1 MSEVWL
7 VIKVNNYTT
16 ITIITKVS
24 KFYATVFLIM
34 AFAPVSAQE
43 KRVLSLEEAVK
54 LGIANSKNLKIDQ
67 AKIEE
72 STANLLA
79 AKNRLLPELT
89 VSGSYLY
96 LPFEPN
102 VDLKIPGMSGGGP
115 KVSNVLYGSAN
126 LSVPIYSGGR
136 IKYGIKSAE
145 YLVEAS
151 KLTAEN
157 DKNAIAYNISQAY
170 NNLFKANEVVKL
182 LKENL
187 ASSQKRDQSFS
198 KLENNGVIARNDR
211 LKAQLQTSNIELQL
225 MEAENNYNIANINMD
240 LLLGLP
246 DNTVIEVDSSYIGA
260 DDLGKPDDYYLN
272 LARENRNDLKAIDYQ
287 RKAAALGTK
296 SAKAE
301 NLPSLAFTG
310 GYVAAD
316 IPKLLTI
323 TNAVNVGVGIQYNLS
338 NIWKKN
344 SSYVQSKAK
353 EQELAAANDLL
364 NDNVTL
370 EVKRDYQN
378 DLYAHKK
385 IDVYQRALEQAEEN
399 YRITLNKYNNGL
411 ETITNLLDADTARI
425 TANVNVVT
433 SKADAAL
440 AHKKLLQTTGIIN
453 Q

>member
-1 MSEVWL
+1 M
-7 VIKVNNYTT
+7 
-16 ITIITKVS
+16 
-24 KFYATVFLIM
+24 
-34 AFAPVSAQE
+34 
-43 KRVLSLEEAVK
+43 LSLQEAVK
-54 LGIANSKNLKIDQ
+54 LGIENSKNLKIDQ

-72 STANLLA
+72 STANLLE
-79 AKNRLLPELT
+79 AKNRQLPEFK
-89 VSGSYLY
+89 VSGTYMY
-96 LPFEPN
+96 LPLKPN
-102 VDLKIPGMSGGGP
+102 VDIKIPGVAGGGP
-115 KVSNVLYGSAN
+115 EVSQVLYGSAN

-136 IKYGIKSAE
+136 IKYGIQSAQ
-145 YLVEAS
+145 YLVEES
-151 KLTAEN
+151 KLTSEN

-170 NNLFKANEVVKL
+170 NNLFKASQVVQL
-182 LKENL
+182 LQENL
-187 ASSQKRDQSFS
+187 ASSQKRDQSFI

-225 MEAENNYNIANINMD
+225 MEAQNNYSIANINMD

-246 DNTVIEVDSSYIGA
+246 DNTEIEVDSNYIGA

-272 LARENRNDLKAIDYQ
+272 LARENRKDLQALDLQ

-301 NLPSLAFTG
+301 NLPSLALTG

-323 TNAVNVGVGIQYNLS
+323 TNAVNFGVGLSYNLS

-344 SSYVQSKAK
+344 SSLMQSKAR
-353 EQELAAANDLL
+353 EQELAANNDLL

-399 YRITLNKYNNGL
+399 YRITLNKYNAGL

-453 Q
+453 NN

>member
-1 MSEVWL
+1 MNKFL
-7 VIKVNNYTT
+7 TA
-16 ITIITKVS
+16 IILLGTFS
-24 KFYATVFLIM
+24 FF
-34 AFAPVSAQE
+34 SAQE
-43 KRVLSLEEAVK
+43 KRTISLEEAVK
-54 LGIANSKNLKIDQ
+54 LGIQNSKYLKVDQ
-67 AKIEE
+67 AQIEE

-79 AKNRLLPELT
+79 AKNRQLPELT

-96 LPFEPN
+96 LPLEPN
-102 VDLKIPGMSGGGP
+102 VNLKIPGLAGGGP

-126 LSVPIYSGGR
+126 VSVPIYSGGR

-151 KLTAEN
+151 KLNSEN

-187 ASSQKRDQSFS
+187 ASSQKRDQSFI

-225 MEAENNYNIANINMD
+225 MEAENNYSIANINMD

-246 DNTVIEVDSSYIGA
+246 DNTEIEVDSNYIGE
-260 DDLGKPDDYYLN
+260 DDLTKPDDYYLN
-272 LARENRNDLKAIDYQ
+272 LARESRNDLKALDYQ
-287 RKAAALGTK
+287 RKAAELGSK

-344 SSYVQSKAK
+344 SSYVQAKAK
-353 EQELAAANDLL
+353 EQELAANNDLL
-364 NDNVTL
+364 NDNITL
-370 EVKRDYQN
+370 EVRRDYQN
-378 DLYAHKK
+378 DLFAHKK

-399 YRITLNKYNNGL
+399 YRITLNKYNAGL
-411 ETITNLLDADTARI
+411 ETITNLLDADTAKI

-440 AHKKLLQTTGIIN
+440 AHKKLLQTTGTIN
-453 Q
+453 NN

>member
-1 MSEVWL
+1 MNKFL
-7 VIKVNNYTT
+7 TA
-16 ITIITKVS
+16 IILLGT
-24 KFYATVFLIM
+24 FGF
-34 AFAPVSAQE
+34 FSAQE
-43 KRVLSLEEAVK
+43 KRTISLEEAVK
-54 LGIANSKNLKIDQ
+54 LGIQNSKYLKVDQ
-67 AKIEE
+67 AQIEE

-79 AKNRLLPELT
+79 AKNRQLPELT

-96 LPFEPN
+96 LPLEPN
-102 VDLKIPGMSGGGP
+102 VNLKIPGLAGGGP

-126 LSVPIYSGGR
+126 VSVPIYSGGR

-151 KLTAEN
+151 KLNSEN

-187 ASSQKRDQSFS
+187 ASSQKRDQSFI

-225 MEAENNYNIANINMD
+225 MEAENNYSIANINMD
-240 LLLGLP
+240 LLLGFP
-246 DNTVIEVDSSYIGA
+246 DNTEIEVDSNYIGE
-260 DDLGKPDDYYLN
+260 DDLTKPDDYYLN
-272 LARENRNDLKAIDYQ
+272 LARESRNDLKALDYQ
-287 RKAAALGTK
+287 RRAAELGSK

-344 SSYVQSKAK
+344 SSYVQAKAK
-353 EQELAAANDLL
+353 EQELAANNDLL
-364 NDNVTL
+364 NDNITL
-370 EVKRDYQN
+370 EVRRDYQN
-378 DLYAHKK
+378 DLFAHKK

-399 YRITLNKYNNGL
+399 YRITLNKYNAGL
-411 ETITNLLDADTARI
+411 ETITNLLDADTAKI

-440 AHKKLLQTTGIIN
+440 AHKKLLQTTGTIN
-453 Q
+453 NN

>member
-1 MSEVWL
+1 MNKFL
-7 VIKVNNYTT
+7 TTTFVIAA
-16 ITIITKVS
+16 
-24 KFYATVFLIM
+24 FYSM
-34 AFAPVSAQE
+34 SAQE
-43 KRVLSLEEAVK
+43 RKVLSLDDAVK
-54 LGIANSKNLKIDQ
+54 LGIENSKNLKIDQ

-72 STANLLA
+72 STANLLE
-79 AKNRLLPELT
+79 AKNKQLPDLKI
-89 VSGSYLY
+89 SGTYMY
-96 LPFEPN
+96 LPVEAN
-102 VDLKIPGMSGGGP
+102 VSLKIPGMAAPGNSP
-115 KVSNVLYGSAN
+115 VKQVVYGSAN
-126 LSVPIYSGGR
+126 LSLPIYSGGR
-136 IKYGIKSAE
+136 IKYGIQSAQ
-145 YLVEAS
+145 YLLEAS
-151 KLTAEN
+151 KLTSEN
-157 DKNAIAYNISQAY
+157 DKNAIAYNIAQAY
-170 NNLFKANEVVKL
+170 NNLFKASQVVKL
-182 LKENL
+182 LQENL
-187 ASSQKRDQSFS
+187 ASSQKRDQSFI

-225 MEAENNYNIANINMD
+225 MEAQNNYSIANINMD
-240 LLLGLP
+240 LLLGLA
-246 DNTVIEVDSSYIGA
+246 DNTEIEVDPTYIGE

-272 LARENRNDLKAIDYQ
+272 LARENRKDLQALDLQ

-316 IPKLLTI
+316 IPKLLTV
-323 TNAVNVGVGIQYNLS
+323 TNAVNVGVGLSYNIS

-344 SSYVQSKAK
+344 SSFMQSKAK
-353 EQELAAANDLL
+353 EQELAANNDLL

-399 YRITLNKYNNGL
+399 YRITLNKYNSGL
-411 ETITNLLDADTARI
+411 ETITNLLEADTAKV

>member
-1 MSEVWL
+1 MNKLLTAIIL
-7 VIKVNNYTT
+7 VVTFG
-16 ITIITKVS
+16 V
-24 KFYATVFLIM
+24 L
-34 AFAPVSAQE
+34 SAQE
-43 KRVLSLEEAVK
+43 KRKISLQEAIK
-54 LGIANSKNLKIDQ
+54 LGIENSKHLKIDQ
-67 AKIEE
+67 AQIEE

-79 AKNRLLPELT
+79 AKNKQLPELT

-96 LPFEPN
+96 LPLEPN
-102 VDLKIPGMSGGGP
+102 VDLKIPGLAGGGP

-126 LSVPIYSGGR
+126 LSVPIYAGGR

-151 KLTAEN
+151 KLNAEN

-187 ASSQKRDQSFS
+187 TSSQKRDESFI

-225 MEAENNYNIANINMD
+225 IEAQNNYSIANINMD

-246 DNTVIEVDSSYIGA
+246 DNTEIEVDADYIGE

-272 LARENRNDLKAIDYQ
+272 LARENRNDIKALDYQ
-287 RKAAALGTK
+287 RKAAALGSK

-301 NLPSLAFTG
+301 HLPSLAFTG

-344 SSYVQSKAK
+344 SSYVQSNAK
-353 EQELAAANDLL
+353 EQELAANNDLL

-425 TANVNVVT
+425 TANVNVIT

-440 AHKKLLQTTGIIN
+440 AHKKLLQTTGTIN
-453 Q
+453 N

>member
-1 MSEVWL
+1 MNKFL
-7 VIKVNNYTT
+7 TT
-16 ITIITKVS
+16 ALIVGT
-24 KFYATVFLIM
+24 FYG
-34 AFAPVSAQE
+34 VSAQE
-43 KRVLSLEEAVK
+43 KRLLSLEEAVK
-54 LGIANSKNLKIDQ
+54 LGIENSKNLKIDQ

-72 STANLLA
+72 STANLLE
-79 AKNRLLPELT
+79 AKNRQLPELK

-96 LPFEPN
+96 LPIKPTI
-102 VDLKIPGMSGGGP
+102 DIKMPGVSSAGGP
-115 KVSNVLYGSAN
+115 EVHQAMYGSAN
-126 LSVPIYSGGR
+126 LSVPIYYGGR
-136 IKYGIKSAE
+136 IKYGIQSAE

-151 KLTAEN
+151 KLSTEN
-157 DKNAIAYNISQAY
+157 DKNAVAYNISQAY
-170 NNLFKANEVVKL
+170 NNLFKASEVVKL

-187 ASSQKRDQSFS
+187 ASSQKRDQSFI
-198 KLENNGVIARNDR
+198 KLENNGVIAKNDR

-246 DNTVIEVDSSYIGA
+246 DNTEIEVDSNYIGE

-272 LARENRNDLKAIDYQ
+272 LARENRKDIQALDYQ

-296 SAKAE
+296 AAKAE
-301 NLPSLAFTG
+301 NLPSIAFTG

-316 IPKLLTI
+316 IPKLFTL

-353 EQELAAANDLL
+353 EQELAVANDLL

-385 IDVYQRALEQAEEN
+385 IDVYQKTLEQAEEN

-411 ETITNLLDADTARI
+411 ETITNLLDADTAKI
-425 TANVNVVT
+425 TANVNVIT

-440 AHKKLLQTTGIIN
+440 AHKKLLQTTGTIN
-453 Q
+453 N

>member
-1 MSEVWL
+1 MNKLLTAIIL
-7 VIKVNNYTT
+7 VVTFG
-16 ITIITKVS
+16 V
-24 KFYATVFLIM
+24 L
-34 AFAPVSAQE
+34 SAQE
-43 KRVLSLEEAVK
+43 KRKISLQEAVK
-54 LGIANSKNLKIDQ
+54 LGIENSKYLKIDQ
-67 AKIEE
+67 AQIEE

-79 AKNRLLPELT
+79 AKNKQLPELT
-89 VSGSYLY
+89 VSGNYLY
-96 LPFEPN
+96 LPLEPN
-102 VDLKIPGMSGGGP
+102 VDLKIPGMAGGGP

-126 LSVPIYSGGR
+126 LSVPIYAGGR

-151 KLTAEN
+151 KLNAEN

-187 ASSQKRDQSFS
+187 TSSQKRDESFI
-198 KLENNGVIARNDR
+198 KLEKNGVIARNDR

-225 MEAENNYNIANINMD
+225 MEAENNYSIANINMD

-246 DNTVIEVDSSYIGA
+246 DNTEIEVDSNYIGE

-272 LARENRNDLKAIDYQ
+272 LARENRNDIKALDYQ
-287 RKAAALGTK
+287 RKAAALGSK

-301 NLPSLAFTG
+301 HLPSLAFTG

-353 EQELAAANDLL
+353 EQELAANNDLL

-378 DLYAHKK
+378 DLFAHKK

-399 YRITLNKYNNGL
+399 YRITLNKYNAGL
-411 ETITNLLDADTARI
+411 ETITNLLDADTAKI
-425 TANVNVVT
+425 TANVNVIT

-440 AHKKLLQTTGIIN
+440 AHKKLLQTTGTIN
-453 Q
+453 NN

>member
-1 MSEVWL
+1 M
-7 VIKVNNYTT
+7 
-16 ITIITKVS
+16 
-24 KFYATVFLIM
+24 
-34 AFAPVSAQE
+34 
-43 KRVLSLEEAVK
+43 LSLQEAVK
-54 LGIANSKNLKIDQ
+54 LGIENSKNLKIDQ

-72 STANLLA
+72 STANLLE
-79 AKNRLLPELT
+79 AKNRQLPEFK
-89 VSGSYLY
+89 VSGTYMY
-96 LPFEPN
+96 LPLKPN
-102 VDLKIPGMSGGGP
+102 VDIKIPGVAGGGP
-115 KVSNVLYGSAN
+115 EVSQVLYGSAN

-136 IKYGIKSAE
+136 IKYGIQSAQ

-151 KLTAEN
+151 KLTSEN

-170 NNLFKANEVVKL
+170 NNLFKASQVVQL
-182 LKENL
+182 LQENL
-187 ASSQKRDQSFS
+187 ASSQKRDQSFI

-225 MEAENNYNIANINMD
+225 MEAQNNYSIANINMD

-246 DNTVIEVDSSYIGA
+246 DNTEIEVDSNYIGA

-272 LARENRNDLKAIDYQ
+272 LARENRKDLQALDLQ

-301 NLPSLAFTG
+301 NLPSIAFTG

-323 TNAVNVGVGIQYNLS
+323 TNAVNFGVGLSYNLS

-344 SSYVQSKAK
+344 SSLMQSKAR
-353 EQELAAANDLL
+353 EQELAANNDLL

-399 YRITLNKYNNGL
+399 YRITLNKYNAGL

-453 Q
+453 NN

>member
-1 MSEVWL
+1 MRTLNKFLTAIIL
-7 VIKVNNYTT
+7 VGT
-16 ITIITKVS
+16 
-24 KFYATVFLIM
+24 FGVF
-34 AFAPVSAQE
+34 SAQE
-43 KRVLSLEEAVK
+43 KRTISLQEAVK
-54 LGIANSKNLKIDQ
+54 LGIENSKYLKIDQ
-67 AKIEE
+67 AQIEE

-79 AKNRLLPELT
+79 AKNKQLPELT
-89 VSGSYLY
+89 ISGSYLY
-96 LPFEPN
+96 LPLEPN
-102 VDLKIPGMSGGGP
+102 VDLKIPGMAGGGP

-151 KLTAEN
+151 KLNAEN
-157 DKNAIAYNISQAY
+157 DKDAIAYNISQAY

-187 ASSQKRDQSFS
+187 TSSQKRDESFI

-225 MEAENNYNIANINMD
+225 MEAENNYSIANINMD

-246 DNTVIEVDSSYIGA
+246 DNTEIEVDSNYIGE

-272 LARENRNDLKAIDYQ
+272 LARENRNDIKALDYQ
-287 RKAAALGTK
+287 RKAAALGSK

-301 NLPSLAFTG
+301 HLPSLAFTG

-353 EQELAAANDLL
+353 EQELAANNDLL

-370 EVKRDYQN
+370 EVRRDYQN

-399 YRITLNKYNNGL
+399 YRITLNKYNAGL
-411 ETITNLLDADTARI
+411 ETITNLLDADTAKI
-425 TANVNVVT
+425 TANVNVIT

-440 AHKKLLQTTGIIN
+440 AHKKLLQTTGTIN
-453 Q
+453 NN

>member
-1 MSEVWL
+1 MNKFL
-7 VIKVNNYTT
+7 TA
-16 ITIITKVS
+16 IILLGT
-24 KFYATVFLIM
+24 FGF
-34 AFAPVSAQE
+34 FSAQE
-43 KRVLSLEEAVK
+43 KRTISLEEAVK
-54 LGIANSKNLKIDQ
+54 LGIQNSKYLKVDQ
-67 AKIEE
+67 AQIEE

-79 AKNRLLPELT
+79 AKNRQLPELT

-96 LPFEPN
+96 LPLEPN
-102 VDLKIPGMSGGGP
+102 VNLKIPGLAGGGP

-126 LSVPIYSGGR
+126 VSVPIYSGGR

-151 KLTAEN
+151 KLNSEN

-187 ASSQKRDQSFS
+187 ASSQKRDQSFI

-225 MEAENNYNIANINMD
+225 MEAENNYSIANINMD

-246 DNTVIEVDSSYIGA
+246 DNTEIEVDSNYIGE
-260 DDLGKPDDYYLN
+260 DDLTKPDDYYLN
-272 LARENRNDLKAIDYQ
+272 LARESRNDLKALDYQ
-287 RKAAALGTK
+287 RRAAELGSK

-344 SSYVQSKAK
+344 SSYVQAKAK
-353 EQELAAANDLL
+353 EQELAANNDLL
-364 NDNVTL
+364 NDNITL
-370 EVKRDYQN
+370 EVRRDYQN
-378 DLYAHKK
+378 DLFAHKK

-399 YRITLNKYNNGL
+399 YRITLNKYNAGL
-411 ETITNLLDADTARI
+411 ETITNLLDADTAKI

-440 AHKKLLQTTGIIN
+440 AHKKLLQTTGTIN
-453 Q
+453 NN

>member
-1 MSEVWL
+1 MNKFLTTAFLLMS
-7 VIKVNNYTT
+7 IY
-16 ITIITKVS
+16 S
-24 KFYATVFLIM
+24 
-34 AFAPVSAQE
+34 VSAQE
-43 KRVLSLEEAVK
+43 KRVLTLEEAVK
-54 LGIANSKNLKIDQ
+54 LGIENSKSLKIDQ
-67 AKIEE
+67 AKIEQ
-72 STANLLA
+72 STANLLE
-79 AKNRLLPELT
+79 AKNRQLPELK

-96 LPFEPN
+96 LPMKPN
-102 VDLKIPGMSGGGP
+102 VDLKIPGLSGGGP
-115 KVSNVLYGSAN
+115 EVSQVLYGSAN
-126 LSVPIYSGGR
+126 LSVPIYAGGR
-136 IKYGIKSAE
+136 IKYGIQSAQ

-151 KLTAEN
+151 KLSSEN

-187 ASSQKRDQSFS
+187 ASSQKRDESFI
-198 KLENNGVIARNDR
+198 KLEKNGVIARNDR

-225 MEAENNYNIANINMD
+225 MEAQNNYSIANINMD

-246 DNTVIEVDSSYIGA
+246 DNTEIEVDSNYIGE

-272 LARENRNDLKAIDYQ
+272 LARENRKDIQALDYQ

-296 SAKAE
+296 AAKAE

-316 IPKLLTI
+316 IPKFLTI
-323 TNAVNVGVGIQYNLS
+323 TNAVNFGVGISYNLS

-344 SSYVQSKAK
+344 SSLMQSKAR
-353 EQELAAANDLL
+353 EQELAANNDLL

-411 ETITNLLDADTARI
+411 ETITNLLDADTAKI

-440 AHKKLLQTTGIIN
+440 AHKKLLQTTGIIMSEVR
-453 Q
+453 